1 MQFQEDE
8 FQHHLRIH
16 QNFTENVQQQLT
28 QTELQNKTT
37 KVNSQVDSQVKHQVK
52 SDEREQ
58 TRAKEIRKVSQEE
71 SLNQQKGVTGYQS
84 QQTDRQRVSIEEAGV
99 KRQETEFKSQENRQI
114 ERREVRSQQIDYR
127 SKENRE
133 VENQEVSLIEN
144 KGQKTGQVNDQ
155 QSSIEN
161 TSDRKDKKSKRSSKK
176 KNKVKEE
183 KENKRN
189 ITEQQSEVKEQRS
202 EGREQK
208 QNSEQRTIVKEQVIE
223 EHINARRANN
233 EKIYKEFAEDKVQN
247 TSVQRSKSLPRKES
261 KQEYLTEK
269 QRGFDEF
276 IRNQRNL
283 LLNQLHRRESVQQTQ
298 EVSSEEKRE
307 VRVQDTGVKV
317 QEKGVR
323 IQDNSDKKQI
333 VQEEELERS
342 TFEKQSG
349 GLKLEEFLKF
359 PEASKNKRRLKSAN
373 DVDSINKAKEQHR
386 STREQ
391 RYVHLLKYLYKFI

>member
-1 MQFQEDE
+1 M
-8 FQHHLRIH
+8 
-16 QNFTENVQQQLT
+16 
-28 QTELQNKTT
+28 
-37 KVNSQVDSQVKHQVK
+37 
-52 SDEREQ
+52 
-58 TRAKEIRKVSQEE
+58 
-71 SLNQQKGVTGYQS
+71 TGY
-84 QQTDRQRVSIEEAGV
+84 QTDRQRVSVEEIGV
-99 KRQETEFKSQENRQI
+99 KRQETDFKSQETRQV
-114 ERREVRSQQIDYR
+114 ERRAVKSQQSDYR
-127 SKENRE
+127 SQENK
-133 VENQEVSLIEN
+133 VIENQEVSVAESRGQQEASQATDQQRTIE
-144 KGQKTGQVNDQ
+144 KTG
-155 QSSIEN
+155 
-161 TSDRKDKKSKRSSKK
+161 DRKERKSKRSSKK

-202 EGREQK
+202 DVRELK

-223 EHINARRANN
+223 EHIKARRANN

-247 TSVQRSKSLPRKES
+247 TTVQRSKSLPRKES
-261 KQEYLTEK
+261 KQDYLTEK
-269 QRGFDEF
+269 QQEFDEF

-283 LLNQLHRRESVQQTQ
+283 LLNQLHRRESIQQTQ

-307 VRVQDTGVKV
+307 VRVQDSGVKV

-323 IQDNSDKKQI
+323 IQENSDKKQI

-391 RYVHLLKYLYKFI
+391 R